1 MRAIARDHAP
11 VSEFQRRA
19 NEGADMLI
27 VELAFTRGA
36 LLELHLLEALRDF
49 SKDKRGVEQFSS
61 DVIFHDLL
69 EL

>member
-1 MRAIARDHAP
+1 
-11 VSEFQRRA
+11 
-19 NEGADMLI
+19 MLI